1 MEADADEPRRGA
13 KGVMPLLRG
22 SAKRWGLR
30 LFIFLK
36 VSSALSKK
44 NKRILLN
51 FVKHMEA
58 DADEPRRGAKGVMP
72 LLRGSAKRWGLRLF
86 IFLKVSSAPLQKTNE
101 FY

>member
-22 SAKRWGLR
+22 SAKRWGLK

-36 VSSALSKK
+36 VSSALSK

-51 FVKHMEA
+51 F
-58 DADEPRRGAKGVMP
+58 
-72 LLRGSAKRWGLRLF
+72 
-86 IFLKVSSAPLQKTNE
+86 
-101 FY
+101 